1 MRGFLLKRITALS
14 AGMIVAAVAAASG
27 ATATAAGTL
36 PTLALTMTG
45 KSITATPTV
54 PAGAVNVVSTV
65 SGEPVASPTLVRLEP
80 GVTFQQAF
88 GAAISHGG
96 DPNALDGLATI
107 VANPMAL
114 KGTSTVQT
122 VLTPGSYV
130 ALDTESDSPQKWPH
144 VNFTVT
150 ANASP
155 ATLAKPQATISTE
168 EFRFTG
174 PPVLHNGELVRFENN
189 GYLYHMIIA
198 IPVQNKAGAETLSA
212 DLHAGKDNKAEK
224 LASGQPMQWMGT
236 VGRGAMHQQ
245 VLKAKKG
252 YYVVAC
258 FMSTQDGREHTA
270 LGMERIIQVK

>member
-1 MRGFLLKRITALS
+1 MKRITALT
-14 AGMIVAAVAAASG
+14 AGMVVAAVAAASG

-36 PTLALTMTG
+36 PTLTLIMTG

-54 PAGAVNVVSTV
+54 PAGAVNVISNV

-107 VANPMAL
+107 VANPEAA
-114 KGTSTVQT
+114 KGTSNVQT
-122 VLTPGSYV
+122 ELAPGNYV
-130 ALDTESDSPQKWPH
+130 ALDTEAGNPQKWPH

-155 ATLAKPQATISTE
+155 ATLARPQATVKAE

-174 PPVLHNGELVRFENN
+174 PSKLHAGQLVRFEND

-198 IPVQNKAGAETLSA
+198 IPVKS
-212 DLHAGKDNKAEK
+212 
-224 LASGQPMQWMGT
+224 
-236 VGRGAMHQQ
+236 
-245 VLKAKKG
+245 KKN
-252 YYVVAC
+252 
-258 FMSTQDGREHTA
+258 
-270 LGMERIIQVK
+270 

>member
-1 MRGFLLKRITALS
+1 LKRISALT
-14 AGMIVAAVAAASG
+14 AGMVVAAVAVASG

-36 PTLALTMTG
+36 PTLTLTMTG

-54 PAGAVNVVSTV
+54 AAGAVNVVSNV
-65 SGEPVASPTLVRLEP
+65 SGEPVASPTLVRLQP

-88 GAAISHGG
+88 SAAITHGG

-107 VANPMAL
+107 VANPEAA

-122 VLTPGSYV
+122 TLTPGNYV
-130 ALDTESDSPQKWPH
+130 ALDTESNSPQKWPH

-155 ATLAKPQATISTE
+155 GTLAKPQATVAAE

-174 PPVLHNGELVRFENN
+174 PSVLHNGELVRFEND

-198 IPVQNKAGAETLSA
+198 IPAKNKVSA
-212 DLHAGKDNKAEK
+212 QALAAFLLAGKDNKAEK

-236 VGRGAMHQQ
+236 AGHGAMHQQ

-252 YYVVAC
+252 YYVLAC
-258 FMSTQDGREHTA
+258 FMGTQDGREHTA